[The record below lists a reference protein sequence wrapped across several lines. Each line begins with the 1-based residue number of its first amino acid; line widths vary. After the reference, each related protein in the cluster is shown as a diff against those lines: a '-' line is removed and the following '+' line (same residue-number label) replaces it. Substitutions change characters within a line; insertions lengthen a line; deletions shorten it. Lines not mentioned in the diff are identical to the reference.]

1 MGRGIPHPD
10 HDAIKGE
17 GEPGSQCHSNNIY
30 QKDMCLKE
38 VGLCGQIMIIN
49 LGSIFNIYKY
59 IFFLGGGLYNQIMNT
74 RIFTLIMN
82 RKSYKLQKR

>member
-38 VGLCGQIMIIN
+38 VELCGQIMIIN

-59 IFFLGGGLYNQIMNT
+59 FFGGGVIQSNNEHKNLHFDNE
-74 RIFTLIMN
+74 
-82 RKSYKLQKR
+82 